1 MSPEHNAI
9 RHLLMSLGA
18 TPNYTG
24 FRYTVHA
31 LLLSLEQDERL
42 THVSKYL
49 YPDIASHYHTTYMAV
64 ERDIRTLIAV
74 MWKRNPQL
82 MHELAGHELKQ
93 KPTVSQFL
101 SILTVHLSTPDL

>member
-1 MSPEHNAI
+1 MSPEYNAI

-31 LLLSLEQDERL
+31 LSLSLEQDERL

-64 ERDIRTLIAV
+64 ERDIRTLISV
-74 MWKRNPQL
+74 IWKNNPQL
-82 MHELAGHELKQ
+82 MHELAGRELKR
-93 KPTVSQFL
+93 KPTTAQFL
-101 SILTVHLSTPDL
+101 SILTVHLSASEP